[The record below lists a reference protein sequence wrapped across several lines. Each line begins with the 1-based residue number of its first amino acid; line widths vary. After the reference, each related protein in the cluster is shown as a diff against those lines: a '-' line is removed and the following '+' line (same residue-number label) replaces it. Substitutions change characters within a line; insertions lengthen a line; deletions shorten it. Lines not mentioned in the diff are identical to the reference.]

1 MSKSIELV
9 HIQKIKEEN
18 IKTLEEQPFQI
29 LNEQKIES
37 LTPVSFTTILYLTFP
52 LSTKKIIQLT
62 NTFYYQ

>member
-37 LTPVSFTTILYLTFP
+37 LTPI
-52 LSTKKIIQLT
+52 
-62 NTFYYQ
+62 

>member
-1 MSKSIELV
+1 MSKSSELV
-9 HIQKIKEEN
+9 HIQKIIEEN

-52 LSTKKIIQLT
+52 LSTKKLIQLT
-62 NTFYYQ
+62 NTFCYQ